1 MTLDSP
7 LRRRLALGAALA
19 AAITASIAVPTPS
32 QSAQHAAHGAVPHH
46 GASAT
51 ARQLHA
57 RGGRL
62 VVPPPR

>member
-1 MTLDSP
+1 MTLDST

-32 QSAQHAAHGAVPHH
+32 QSAEDAAAHAAKPHH
-46 GASAT
+46 PASAA
-51 ARQLHA
+51 ARQVHA

-62 VVPPPR
+62 VVPRR